1 MCITKKITAYTI
13 RSQSKNYFILYYTET
28 FLLRNNVFNILLMF
42 VSFLQT
48 YYSIYSSHILFIYLF
63 LLQIS
68 FCIYLLL
75 ALLIFFNHFHNNL
88 LLYLVWHLCFF
99 DYKLNQQSHSFLY
112 IIKKFYKSSILS
124 AKLEPSILFN
134 SVSIYFNISN
144 SNINKTHSFLH

>member
-28 FLLRNNVFNILLMF
+28 FLPRNNVFNILLIF
-42 VSFLQT
+42 ASFLQT

-88 LLYLVWHLCFF
+88 LLYLVSHLCFF
-99 DYKLNQQSHSFLY
+99 DNKLNQQSHSFLY
-112 IIKKFYKSSILS
+112 IIKIFYKSSIL
-124 AKLEPSILFN
+124 
-134 SVSIYFNISN
+134 
-144 SNINKTHSFLH
+144 